1 MFNQILIPID
11 LAHEEQLPRLILAAR
26 KLLNTPQGRIN
37 LLYVDQSLIHNGSYP
52 LLNEDTIKQHRVVSQ
67 YRMKSLLSQFV
78 PENQQGRCVSRQ
90 GTVYDQILEEST
102 KLKPDAIVMM
112 ASTPGLSNYF
122 LGSNAEKV
130 VRHASCSVFVIRQQD

>member
-11 LAHEEQLPRLILAAR
+11 LAHEEQLPRLILAAQR
-26 KLLNTPQGRIN
+26 LLNHHQSRIN

-52 LLNEDTIKQHRVVSQ
+52 LLNEETIKQHRVVSQ

-78 PENQQGRCVSRQ
+78 PEDQHGRCTTRQ

-130 VRHASCSVFVIRQQD
+130 VRHASCSVFVIRPPA